1 VNDAQQTARPRGRR
15 LLRTAGLVVALCT
28 TGSLCGGTA
37 VAAPA
42 DQAAPGAQSA
52 AEAAARVP
60 HDPMAAVAAMQP
72 SWNLGNTF
80 DAFPDETSWGNPLT
94 TKATFD
100 GLRAQGFR
108 SVRIPVTWFPHQSA
122 TAPYTI
128 DPAWMKRVKQ
138 VVDWALADG
147 LYVEINVHHD
157 SWKWIEYMSTD
168 HDSIMAR
175 FDATWRQIAAAFRD
189 EPRTLLMESVNEP
202 QFTNATDAQKTQY
215 LNELNTSFHDIVRDS
230 GGRNKDRLL
239 VLPSLQTNNAQNWL
253 DDLSTTIHSLHDR
266 NLVATVHYYSWY
278 PFSVNIANGTT
289 YDATAQ
295 KDLTDGF
302 ARVHDTLVAKGI
314 PVYLGEYGLLTS
326 PYSGV
331 VERGEMLK
339 YFEHVNYEARING
352 MTSAVWDAANDFLN
366 RSTMQW
372 EVPEMKALIQSSWR
386 TRSGTASTDNIFVP
400 KSGPIAA
407 QTITLN
413 PNGLWFTGLWQ
424 GDRPLIPF
432 VDYTVNGD
440 QLTLTADALTRLAGD
455 RAAGVDATLEVRY
468 SDGVPWKL
476 FVRSYDQ
483 PVMADATGTTDGLT
497 IPTRFNGDLMANV
510 ESTYADGTAAGP
522 ASWTT
527 FQSFAN
533 YGPDYAGNT
542 TTIKPDFLT
551 TLKDGAPVTLT
562 FRFWSGATVTYHL
575 TKSGTTVT
583 GTAS

>member
-1 VNDAQQTARPRGRR
+1 MNDAPQTARSRSR
-15 LLRTAGLVVALCT
+15 LHRTAGLVVALAT
-28 TGSLCGGTA
+28 AGSLACGTA

-42 DQAAPGAQSA
+42 DQAPSA
-52 AEAAARVP
+52 AEAAGARVP
-60 HDPMAAVAAMQP
+60 HDPMAAVAQMQP
-72 SWNLGNTF
+72 SWNLGNTL
-80 DAFPDETSWGNPLT
+80 DAIPGETSWGNPLT
-94 TKATFD
+94 TKALFD
-100 GLRAQGFR
+100 RLRSEGFR
-108 SVRIPVTWFPHQSA
+108 SVRIPVTWYPHQSD

-128 DPAWMKRVKQ
+128 DPVWMNRVKQ

-157 SWKWIEYMSTD
+157 SWKWIAAMSTD
-168 HDSIMAR
+168 HDTIVAR
-175 FDATWRQIAAAFRD
+175 FNSTWRQIATVFKD
-189 EPRTLLMESVNEP
+189 EPRTLLMESINEP
-202 QFTNATDAQKTQY
+202 QFANAADAQKTQY
-215 LNELNTSFHDIVRDS
+215 LRELNTSFHDIVRNS

-239 VLPSLQTNNAQNWL
+239 VLPSEETNNAQHWL
-253 DDLSTTIHSLHDR
+253 DDLSTTMSSLHDR

-302 ARVHDTLVAKGI
+302 ARVHDTFVAKGI

-339 YFEHVNYEARING
+339 YFEHVNYEARLNG

-366 RSTMQW
+366 RGTMQW
-372 EVPEMKALIQSSWR
+372 QVPEMKALIQSSWR
-386 TRSGTASTDNIFVP
+386 TRSGTASTDNVFLP
-400 KSGPIAA
+400 ASGPITA

-432 VDYTVNGD
+432 LDYTLDGD

-455 RAAGVDATLEVRY
+455 RAHGVNANIQVRY
-468 SDGVPWKL
+468 SDGVPWQL
-476 FVRSYDQ
+476 NIRSYDK
-483 PVMADATGTTDGLT
+483 PTMANATGTLDELT
-497 IPTRFNGDLMANV
+497 IPSWFNGSLMANV
-510 ESTYADGTAAGP
+510 QSTYADGTAAGP

-527 FQSFAN
+527 YQSFDN
-533 YGPDYAGNT
+533 YRPDYTANT
-542 TTIKPDFLT
+542 TTVKPDFLKS
-551 TLKDGAPVTLT
+551 LKDGAPVTLT
-562 FRFWSGATVTYHL
+562 FRFWTGDTVTYTV
-575 TKSGTTVT
+575 TKSGNTVT

>member
-1 VNDAQQTARPRGRR
+1 MNDAQQTARPLARR
-15 LLRTAGLVVALCT
+15 LHRTAGLVVALVT
-28 TGSLCGGTA
+28 TGALCGGTA
-37 VAAPA
+37 VAAPTDQPRTA
-42 DQAAPGAQSA
+42 AQAAGAK
-52 AEAAARVP
+52 VP
-60 HDPMAAVAAMQP
+60 HDPMAAVAQMQP

-80 DAFPDETSWGNPLT
+80 DAFPEETSWGNPLT

-108 SVRIPVTWFPHQSA
+108 SVRIPVTWFSHQSD

-138 VVDWALADG
+138 VVDLALEDG

-157 SWKWIEYMSTD
+157 SWKWIATMSTD
-168 HDSIMAR
+168 HDNVVAR
-175 FDATWRQIAAAFRD
+175 FNSTWQQIATAFKD
-189 EPRTLLMESVNEP
+189 EPRTLLMESINEP
-202 QFTNATDAQKTQY
+202 QFSDATDAQRTQY
-215 LNELNTSFHDIVRDS
+215 LRELNTSFHSIVRNS
-230 GGRNKDRLL
+230 GGGNKDRLL
-239 VLPSLQTNNAQNWL
+239 VLPSEETNNAQHWL
-253 DDLSTTIHSLHDR
+253 DDLSTTIDSLHDR

-289 YDATAQ
+289 YDATSQ

-302 ARVHDTLVAKGI
+302 ARVHDTFVKKGI

-339 YFEHVNYEARING
+339 YFEHVNYEARRNG

-372 EVPEMKALIQSSWR
+372 QVPEMKALIQSSWR
-386 TRSGTASTDNIFVP
+386 TRSGTASTDNVFLP
-400 KSGPIAA
+400 ASGPLTA
-407 QTITLN
+407 QTVTLN
-413 PNGLWFTGLWQ
+413 RNGLWFTGLWQ

-432 VDYTVNGD
+432 LDYTLDGD
-440 QLTLTADALTRLAGD
+440 QLTLTAATLTRLAGD
-455 RAAGVDATLEVRY
+455 RAAGVNATLEVRY

-476 FVRSYDQ
+476 LVRSYDK
-483 PVMADATGTTDGLT
+483 PTMADVTGTAAGLA
-497 IPTRFNGDLMANV
+497 IPTRFNGALMANV
-510 ESTYADGTAAGP
+510 QSTYPDGTAAGP

-527 FQSFAN
+527 YQSFDN
-533 YGPDYAGNT
+533 FRPDYGANT
-542 TTIKPDFLT
+542 TTLKADFLT
-551 TLKDGAPVTLT
+551 SLKDGAQVTLT
-562 FRFWSGATVTYHL
+562 FRFWTGDAVTYHV
-575 TKSGTTVT
+575 TKSGDTVT

>member
-1 VNDAQQTARPRGRR
+1 MNDAQQTARPRNRR
-15 LLRTAGLVVALCT
+15 LHRTACLVVALVT
-28 TGSLCGGTA
+28 AGSLAGGTA

-42 DQAAPGAQSA
+42 EPAKDRARAAW
-52 AEAAARVP
+52 VP
-60 HDPMAAVAAMQP
+60 SDPMAAVAAMQP

-80 DAFPDETSWGNPLT
+80 DALPDETSWGNPLT

-100 GLRAQGFR
+100 GLKAQGFR
-108 SVRIPVTWFPHQSA
+108 SVRIPVTWYPHQSP

-128 DPAWMKRVKQ
+128 DATWMARVKQ

-157 SWKWIEYMSTD
+157 SWQWIANMSAD
-168 HDSIMAR
+168 HDNVMAR
-175 FDATWRQIAAAFRD
+175 FDSTWQQIATVFKD
-189 EPRTLLMESVNEP
+189 EPRALLMESINEP
-202 QFTNATDAQKTQY
+202 QFSNATDAQKTQY
-215 LNELNTSFHDIVRDS
+215 LRELNTSFHRIVRNS

-239 VLPSLQTNNAQNWL
+239 VLPSEETNNAQHWL
-253 DDLSTTIHSLHDR
+253 DDLSTTMNSLHDR

-295 KDLTDGF
+295 ADLNDGF
-302 ARVHDTLVAKGI
+302 ARVHDTFVAKGV

-339 YFEHVNYEARING
+339 YFEHVNYEARVNG
-352 MTSAVWDAANDFLN
+352 MTSAVWDASNDFLN

-372 EVPEMKALIQSSWR
+372 QVPEMKALIQTSWR
-386 TRSGTASTDNIFVP
+386 TRSGTASTDNLFLP
-400 KSGPIAA
+400 NSGPLTAR
-407 QTITLN
+407 TITLN
-413 PNGLWFTGLWQ
+413 PNGQWFTGVWQ
-424 GDRPLIPF
+424 GNTPLIPSR
-432 VDYTVNGD
+432 DYTLNGD
-440 QLTLTADALTRLAGD
+440 QLTLTATALTRLAGN
-455 RAAGVDATLEVRY
+455 RATGVNATLEVRY

-476 FVRSYDQ
+476 FVRSYHQ
-483 PVMADATGTTDGLT
+483 PVLSDAIGTADGLT
-497 IPTRFNGDLMANV
+497 IPTRFNGSLLANV

-527 FQSFAN
+527 YQSFDN
-533 YGPDYAGNT
+533 YRADYGADT
-542 TTIKPDFLT
+542 TTVKADFLKS
-551 TLKDGAPVTLT
+551 LKDDAPVTLT
-562 FRFWSGATVTYHL
+562 FRYWTGATVTYHV
-575 TKSGTTVT
+575 TKSGNTVT

>member
-1 VNDAQQTARPRGRR
+1 MVA
-15 LLRTAGLVVALCT
+15 LFTAG
-28 TGSLCGGTA
+28 SLACGTA
-37 VAAPA
+37 AAAPA
-42 DQAAPGAQSA
+42 EQPQPA
-52 AEAAARVP
+52 AEAAGARVP
-60 HDPMAAVAAMQP
+60 HDPMAAVAQMQP
-72 SWNLGNTF
+72 SWNLGNTL
-80 DAFPDETSWGNPLT
+80 DAIPDETSWGNPLT

-100 GLRAQGFR
+100 GLRARGFR
-108 SVRIPVTWFPHQSA
+108 SVRIPVTWFPHQSD

-128 DPAWMKRVKQ
+128 DPVWMKRVKQ
-138 VVDWALADG
+138 VVDLALADG

-157 SWKWIEYMSTD
+157 SWKWIENMSTD
-168 HDSIMAR
+168 HDTIMAR
-175 FDATWRQIAAAFRD
+175 FNSTWQQIATAFKD
-189 EPRTLLMESVNEP
+189 EPRTLLMESINEP
-202 QFTNATDAQKTQY
+202 QFSNATDAQKTQY
-215 LNELNTSFHDIVRDS
+215 LRELNTSFHSIVRNS

-239 VLPSLQTNNAQNWL
+239 VLPSEETNSAQHWL
-253 DDLSTTIHSLHDR
+253 DDLSTTINSLHDR
-266 NLVATVHYYSWY
+266 NLVATVHYYSFY

-289 YDATAQ
+289 FDARTQ

-339 YFEHVNYEARING
+339 YFEAVNYEARANG
-352 MTSAVWDAANDFLN
+352 MTSAVWDAENDFLN

-372 EVPEMKALIQSSWR
+372 RDPELAALIKASWT
-386 TRSGTASTDNIFVP
+386 TRSGTASTDNIFLP
-400 KSGPIAA
+400 KSAPITA

-413 PNGLWFTGLWQ
+413 RNGLTFTGLWQ
-424 GDRPLIPF
+424 GDRQLVPF
-432 VDYTVNGD
+432 RDYTLDGD

-455 RAAGVDATLEVRY
+455 RTHGVDATLQVRY
-468 SDGVPWKL
+468 SDGVPWQL
-476 FVRSYDQ
+476 NVRSYDK
-483 PVMADATGTTDGLT
+483 PVLSDATGTADGLT

-533 YGPDYAGNT
+533 YGPDYSANT
-542 TTIKPDFLT
+542 TTVKADFLKS
-551 TLKDGAPVTLT
+551 LKDGAPVTLT
-562 FRFWSGATVTYHL
+562 FHFWSGATVTYHL

>member
-1 VNDAQQTARPRGRR
+1 MNDARHKGTPGAARPHNRR
-15 LLRTAGLVVALCT
+15 LHRRAGLLAAVVTAG
-28 TGSLCGGTA
+28 SLTCGTA
-37 VAAPA
+37 VASPPGQTPA
-42 DQAAPGAQSA
+42 TADHTPRGA
-52 AEAAARVP
+52 
-60 HDPMAAVAAMQP
+60 MAAVAQMQP

-80 DAFPDETSWGNPLT
+80 DAIPDETSWGNPLT

-108 SVRIPVTWFPHQSA
+108 SVRIPVTWYPHQSD

-128 DPAWMKRVKQ
+128 DSVWMKRVKQ
-138 VVDWALADG
+138 VVDWALEDG

-157 SWKWIEYMSTD
+157 SWKWIADMSTD
-168 HDSIMAR
+168 HDNVMAR
-175 FDATWRQIAAAFRD
+175 FKSTWQQIATAFKD
-189 EPRTLLMESVNEP
+189 EPRKLLMESVNEP
-202 QFTNATDAQKTQY
+202 QFSNATDTQKTQY
-215 LNELNTSFHDIVRDS
+215 LRELNTSFHDVVRNS
-230 GGRNKDRLL
+230 GGGNKDRLL
-239 VLPSLQTNNAQNWL
+239 VLPSEETNSAQRWL
-253 DDLSTTIHSLHDR
+253 DDLSTTMSSLHDP

-302 ARVHDTLVAKGI
+302 ARVHDTFVAKGI

-339 YFEHVNYEARING
+339 YFEHVNHEARING

-372 EVPEMKALIQSSWR
+372 QVPEMKALIQSSWR
-386 TRSGTASTDNIFVP
+386 TRSGTASTDNIFLP
-400 KSGPIAA
+400 KSGPVAA

-413 PNGLWFTGLWQ
+413 RNGLWFTGLWQ

-432 VDYTVNGD
+432 VDYTLNGD
-440 QLTLTADALTRLAGD
+440 RLTLTADALTRLAGD

-476 FVRSYDQ
+476 FVRSYDK
-483 PVMADATGTTDGLT
+483 PAMTDATGTEDGLT
-497 IPTRFNGDLMANV
+497 VPTRFNGDLMANV

-527 FQSFAN
+527 FQSFDN
-533 YGPDYAGNT
+533 YRPDYGNNT
-542 TTIKPDFLT
+542 TTVKADFLK

-562 FRFWSGATVTYHL
+562 FHFWSGATVTYHV
-575 TKSGTTVT
+575 TRSGPTVT

>member
-1 VNDAQQTARPRGRR
+1 MNDAPQTARSRSR
-15 LLRTAGLVVALCT
+15 LHRTAGLVVALVT
-28 TGSLCGGTA
+28 AGSLACGTA

-42 DQAAPGAQSA
+42 DQAPSA
-52 AEAAARVP
+52 AEAAGARVP
-60 HDPMAAVAAMQP
+60 HDPTAAVAQMQP
-72 SWNLGNTF
+72 SWNLGNTL
-80 DAFPDETSWGNPLT
+80 DAIPDETSWGNPLT

-100 GLRAQGFR
+100 GLKAQGFR
-108 SVRIPVTWFPHQSA
+108 SVRIPVTWYPHQSD

-128 DPAWMKRVKQ
+128 DPVWMNRVKQ

-157 SWKWIEYMSTD
+157 SWKWIAAMSTD
-168 HDSIMAR
+168 HDTIVAR
-175 FDATWRQIAAAFRD
+175 FNSTWRQIATVFKD
-189 EPRTLLMESVNEP
+189 EPRTLLMESINEP
-202 QFTNATDAQKTQY
+202 QFANAADAQKTQY
-215 LNELNTSFHDIVRDS
+215 LRELNTSFHDIVRNS

-239 VLPSLQTNNAQNWL
+239 VLPSEETNNAQHWL
-253 DDLSTTIHSLHDR
+253 DDLSTTMSSLHDR

-302 ARVHDTLVAKGI
+302 ARVHDTFVAKGI

-339 YFEHVNYEARING
+339 YFEHVNYEARLNG

-366 RSTMQW
+366 RGTMQW
-372 EVPEMKALIQSSWR
+372 QVPEMKALIQSSWR
-386 TRSGTASTDNIFVP
+386 TRSGTASTDNVFLP
-400 KSGPIAA
+400 ASGPITA

-432 VDYTVNGD
+432 LDYTLDGD

-455 RAAGVDATLEVRY
+455 RAHGVNANIQVRY
-468 SDGVPWKL
+468 SDGVPWQL
-476 FVRSYDQ
+476 NIRSYDK
-483 PVMADATGTTDGLT
+483 PTMANATGTLDELT
-497 IPTRFNGDLMANV
+497 IPTRFNGSLMANV
-510 ESTYADGTAAGP
+510 QSTYADGTAAGP

-527 FQSFAN
+527 YQTFDN
-533 YGPDYAGNT
+533 YRPDYTANT
-542 TTIKPDFLT
+542 TTVKPDFLKS
-551 TLKDGAPVTLT
+551 LKDDAPVTLT
-562 FRFWSGATVTYHL
+562 FRFWTGDTVTYTV
-575 TKSGTTVT
+575 TKSGNTVT

>member
-1 VNDAQQTARPRGRR
+1 MNDAQQTARPRNRR
-15 LLRTAGLVVALCT
+15 LHRTAALVVALAT
-28 TGSLCGGTA
+28 AGSLACGTA

-42 DQAAPGAQSA
+42 DR
-52 AEAAARVP
+52 ARTRDRAVTVP
-60 HDPMAAVAAMQP
+60 QDPMAAVAAMQP

-80 DAFPDETSWGNPLT
+80 DAIPDETSWGNPLT

-100 GLRAQGFR
+100 GLKAQGFR
-108 SVRIPVTWFPHQSA
+108 SVRIPVTWYPHQSA

-128 DPAWMKRVKQ
+128 DPVWMKRVKQ
-138 VVDWALADG
+138 VVDWALQDG

-157 SWKWIEYMSTD
+157 SWQWIANMSTD
-168 HDSIMAR
+168 HDNVLAR
-175 FDATWRQIAAAFRD
+175 FNSTWQQIATAFRD
-189 EPRTLLMESVNEP
+189 EPRALLMESINEP
-202 QFTNATDAQKTQY
+202 QFNNATDAQKTQY
-215 LNELNTSFHDIVRDS
+215 LRELNTSFHTIIRNS
-230 GGRNKDRLL
+230 GGQNKDRLL
-239 VLPSLQTNNAQNWL
+239 VLPSEETNNAQHWL
-253 DDLSTTIHSLHDR
+253 DDLSTTMNSLHDR

-278 PFSVNIANGTT
+278 PFSVNIANGPT

-295 KDLTDGF
+295 ADLQDGF
-302 ARVHDTLVAKGI
+302 ARVHNTFVAKGI

-339 YFEHVNYEARING
+339 YFEHVNYEARGNG

-372 EVPEMKALIQSSWR
+372 MVPEMKALIQTSWR
-386 TRSGTASTDNIFVP
+386 TRSGTASTDNVFVP
-400 KSGPIAA
+400 KSGSIAA

-413 PNGLWFTGLWQ
+413 PNGQSFTGVWQ
-424 GDRPLIPF
+424 GDTPLTPYR
-432 VDYTVNGD
+432 DYTVNGN
-440 QLTLTADALTRLAGD
+440 QLTLTAEALTRLAGN
-455 RAAGVDATLEVRY
+455 RAAGINATLEVRY

-476 FVRSYDQ
+476 FVRSYDK
-483 PVMADATGTTDGLT
+483 PAMADATGTADGLT
-497 IPTRFNGDLMANV
+497 IPTQFNGDLMANV

-533 YGPDYAGNT
+533 YGPDYSANT
-542 TTIKPDFLT
+542 TTVKADFLKS
-551 TLKDGAPVTLT
+551 LKDDAPVTLT
-562 FRFWSGATVTYHL
+562 FHFWSGATVTYHV